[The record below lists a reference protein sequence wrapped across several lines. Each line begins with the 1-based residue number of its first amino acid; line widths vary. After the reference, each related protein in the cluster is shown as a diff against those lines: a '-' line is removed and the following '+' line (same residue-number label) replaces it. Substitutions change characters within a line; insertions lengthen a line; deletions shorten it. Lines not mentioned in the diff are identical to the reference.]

1 MTSISALSSNLI
13 NDLSRQQRQ
22 NPFQEIKQDFNQL
35 ASALQSGDLSGAQS
49 AYSNIQQLFQAN
61 PGASPSNATSN
72 GSNTVQSDFAALG
85 QALQSGDLSQAQSAF
100 SQLQSDV
107 RGGTAQAPA
116 VQANDQYVSSL
127 PQSSSLPQGSSAA
140 QAAAG
145 QNPIEEALQD
155 YSQLATSLQA
165 GDLTT
170 AQSAYNNLQQLIQAG
185 QGPSSSSSA
194 FQTDFAT
201 LGQDLQTG
209 NLAQAQS
216 EFSQLQSDSQA
227 QTQNPVQ
234 QVQQDYSEL
243 ASALQTG
250 DLTGAQS
257 AFVAL
262 QQALQSQTGQSSA
275 ATSNSTNSNDPIA
288 NDLNALGQAL
298 SSGNLTQAQSAF
310 STLQTDIQAAQQSGA
325 GTSQTQKFTRVQ
337 KGEERH
343 HHHHGGGGGSSSQ
356 SSSSTTSAANSYTSS
371 STSSTVSV
379 FA

>member
-13 NDLSRQQRQ
+13 SDLSRQQRQ
-22 NPFQEIKQDFNQL
+22 NPFQEIKQDFDQL

-49 AYSNIQQLFQAN
+49 AYSNIQQLLPAN
-61 PGASPSNATSN
+61 PGTTPSNTTSN

-100 SQLQSDV
+100 SQLQSDF
-107 RGGTAQAPA
+107 RGPNSQAPT
-116 VQANDQYVSSL
+116 QASDQYVPS
-127 PQSSSLPQGSSAA
+127 PAQGSSSLQGSSAV
-140 QAAAG
+140 QGAAG

-155 YSQLATSLQA
+155 YSQLASSLQA

-201 LGQDLQTG
+201 LGQDLQSG

-216 EFSQLQSDSQA
+216 EFSQLQTDSQV
-227 QTQNPVQ
+227 QPQNPVQ
-234 QVQQDYSEL
+234 QVQQDYTQL
-243 ASALQTG
+243 ASALQSG
-250 DLTGAQS
+250 NLTGAQT

-262 QQALQSQTGQSSA
+262 QQALQSQTGSSSA
-275 ATSNSTNSNDPIA
+275 ATSSSTNSNDPIA

-325 GTSQTQKFTRVQ
+325 GTSQSQKSTRVQ

-356 SSSSTTSAANSYTSS
+356 SSSSTTSAANSYTSN

-379 FA
+379 FG